1 MSRSQTAD
9 SDSLVKLVIVIAAVL
24 ILGPVLL
31 MLVAA
36 PFMGG
41 MMLLGVPR
49 AGGFAFVGLFM
60 TLLFPLLLIVAAVV
74 LYRRW
79 GERERED
86 EALRELRMAFARG
99 EIDREEF
106 EERREALEQGDRRPG
121 ADRRDDPAT
130 DRWDEPPADERPDDS
145 SRADE

>member
-1 MSRSQTAD
+1 MSQTAD

-41 MMLLGVPR
+41 MMMLGMPG
-49 AGGFAFVGLFM
+49 AGGLAIVGLLI
-60 TLLFPLLLIVAAVV
+60 TLLVPLLLVVAVLA

-106 EERREALEQGDRRPG
+106 EERREALVQEEPRPSEG
-121 ADRRDDPAT
+121 
-130 DRWDEPPADERPDDS
+130 RWDEPPADDRWEES
-145 SRADE
+145 SEGKSGADQP

>member
-1 MSRSQTAD
+1 MSQTAE
-9 SDSLVKLVIVIAAVL
+9 SDSLIKLVIVIAAVL
-24 ILGPVLL
+24 ILGPILL

-49 AGGFAFVGLFM
+49 AGGFAFVGLLM
-60 TLLFPLLLIVAAVV
+60 SLLVPLLLIVAAVV

-106 EERREALEQGDRRPG
+106 EERREALVQGERIS
-121 ADRRDDPAT
+121 ADEG
-130 DRWDEPPADERPDDS
+130 WGEPPADERV
-145 SRADE
+145 